1 MKVHMPLL
9 ERAHSRESC
18 GLQFESR
25 PVLFRALKSQGR
37 VEKRVRRVF
46 WLFWPALARLMDSGS
61 QLARRRGS

>member
-25 PVLFRALKSQGR
+25 PVLFRALKSQGGELKEEF
-37 VEKRVRRVF
+37 VGSFGFFGLVS
-46 WLFWPALARLMDSGS
+46 LA
-61 QLARRRGS
+61 